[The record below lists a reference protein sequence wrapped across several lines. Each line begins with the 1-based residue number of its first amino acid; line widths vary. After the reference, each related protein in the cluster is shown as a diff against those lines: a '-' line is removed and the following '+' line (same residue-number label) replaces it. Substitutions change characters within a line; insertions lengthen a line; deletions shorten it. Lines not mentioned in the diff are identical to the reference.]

1 MLNFLCQSRVQF
13 NGYAIPP
20 RKRVLNEHLPAFDVV
35 THETLLKREAVP
47 ERSPSLRLSPFLLQL

>member
-1 MLNFLCQSRVQF
+1 MLNFLWQSGVQF

-35 THETLLKREAVP
+35 THELYLKEKLYQ
-47 ERSPSLRLSPFLLQL
+47 SDRLH